1 MSPPSG
7 RDDRPG
13 GVPLPPSSRSTD
25 PPPWPAQGMAT
36 DPGARAAPRMAGDP
50 PTESPADS
58 AWTEAT
64 ADAPRRAPQRP
75 VDVARRLLLVG
86 LLGVVL
92 LALWLRW
99 AAAEPH
105 LPARWRVPSSGP
117 GLELVASS
125 DPVLGAHRGQRL
137 LALRDAAGQRLPAQP
152 EWLARSPRWIVD
164 DQARVDLMAA
174 QAHLATAQAMPR
186 VTLVFA
192 TAAGG
197 EAEVSVP
204 TRPRGLWGLG
214 LASGALAVL
223 ALQLY
228 LVTAAVLV
236 WRPGPPALLY
246 AAMALPQC
254 LNLLLIG
261 TELLPGL
268 GMSQALASVD
278 LRLRLLADA
287 VTSAALVHLLLVHP
301 QPLPRWRWLAW
312 PAWTVALGLAVMAPL
327 LPLPGLW
334 WWTSGLGL
342 GCGLLGLALLR
353 WTQRHARHAMAST
366 LLWLTLA
373 GTGTLALLLLAIG
386 VAGGS
391 ARAPADVAVIGPVVW
406 MVFFAALLMLAPFLS
421 RSQQVLR
428 MFALLAGIASTVA
441 SLNLLFAAL
450 FPFGHLAALL
460 LALLVGLGLYHLAR
474 HWIVRQLTGSVT
486 VSAERMFD
494 SLYRAAREL
503 EQSPRQAS
511 EQLGKLLREFF
522 DPLQVTHTPRTLSRV
537 RLAGDGS
544 TLGVPVPDLGDD
556 APPAA
561 TRGALVLRHAQ
572 RGRRLFTDE
581 DRQLTERVIEQLR
594 RAVAYDRAVEHGRT
608 EERTRIAQDLH
619 DDIGARLLTL
629 MYKAPDPEIEEYI
642 RHTLQ
647 DLKTLTRGLAA
658 SNHRLSHAAAEWKS
672 DITQRLS
679 ATGCDLHWSFST
691 ERDLTLNVVQWSAL
705 TRVMRELVNNIISHA
720 QATQVEIT
728 VHVDRGRF
736 TLTMLD
742 DGIGRAPALWAH
754 GLGLGGVRKR
764 VKQLGG
770 QVQWLEQAGRGI
782 RCEVQVPLRVSPDA
796 GQA

>member
-1 MSPPSG
+1 MSQPPG
-7 RDDRPG
+7 RDDPPS
-13 GVPLPPSSRSTD
+13 GVPLPASSRPTD
-25 PPPWPAQGMAT
+25 PLPRPPRSAGGDAAVAPAHRPPA
-36 DPGARAAPRMAGDP
+36 DAAG
-50 PTESPADS
+50 ESQVDS
-58 AWTEAT
+58 AWTEVT
-64 ADAPRRAPQRP
+64 ASTPRRAPRRP
-75 VDVARRLLLVG
+75 VEVAQRLLLAG
-86 LLGVVL
+86 LLGVVV

-99 AAAEPH
+99 MAGEPH
-105 LPARWRVPSSGP
+105 LAARWRVPSSGA

-125 DPVLGAHRGQRL
+125 NPALTGHLGQRL
-137 LALRDAAGQRLPAQP
+137 LALRDASGQRLPARP

-164 DQARVDLMAA
+164 DAARVELMAMQSQLAAA
-174 QAHLATAQAMPR
+174 QARPQLSLIFASAT
-186 VTLVFA
+186 
-192 TAAGG
+192 GG
-197 EAEVSVP
+197 ETEVVVRP
-204 TRPRGLWGLG
+204 QPRGLWGVG
-214 LASGALAVL
+214 LVSGALGAL
-223 ALQLY
+223 ALLLY
-228 LVTAAVLV
+228 LVTVAVYV
-236 WRPGPPALLY
+236 WRPGVPTLLY
-246 AAMALPQC
+246 AALTLPQC

-268 GMSQALASVD
+268 GIPPALASVD

-287 VTSAALVHLLLVHP
+287 TTSAALVHLLLVHP
-301 QPLPRWRWLAW
+301 QPLLRWRWLAW
-312 PAWTVALGLAVMAPL
+312 PTWVLALGLALMAPL

-342 GCGLLGLALLR
+342 GCGLLGIALLR
-353 WTQRHARHAMAST
+353 WTLRHARHAMATT
-366 LLWLTLA
+366 LLWLNLA
-373 GTGTLALLLLAIG
+373 GTGTLALLLVAIG

-391 ARAPADVAVIGPVVW
+391 HRAPADVAVIGPVVW
-406 MVFFAALLMLAPFLS
+406 VVFFTALLMLAPFLS

-428 MFALLAGIASTVA
+428 MFALLAGIATTVA

-460 LALLVGLGLYHLAR
+460 MALLVGLGLYHLAR

-511 EQLGKLLREFF
+511 EQLAGLLREFF
-522 DPLQVTHTPRTLSRV
+522 DPLEIGRTPRTLSRV
-537 RLAGDGS
+537 RVAGDGS
-544 TLGVPVPDLGDD
+544 TLGVPVPDLGED

-572 RGRRLFTDE
+572 RGRRLFTEE

-594 RAVAYDRAVEHGRT
+594 HAVAYDRAVEHGRT

-629 MYKAPDPEIEEYI
+629 MYKAPNAEIEEYI

-658 SNHRLSHAAAEWKS
+658 SNHRLSHAAAEWKA

-679 ATGCDLHWSFST
+679 AAGCDLHWSFSS

-728 VHVDRGRF
+728 VHVDRGQF

-770 QVQWLEQAGRGI
+770 QVQWLEQAERGI
-782 RCEVQVPLRVSPDA
+782 RCEVQVPLRDA
-796 GQA
+796 H